1 MKCVQL
7 SIVAIVLVEP
17 RSVHI
22 SQGKCCSASSCQ
34 LCLALR
40 VLVLVEHEVDEERGA
55 DEGGLHADV
64 EVLREP
70 HGEGAHVGAH
80 LAAALGPLLGDGPD
94 LALAV
99 APGHL
104 KHTEILK
111 YLGCKAY
118 RIT

>member
-1 MKCVQL
+1 M
-7 SIVAIVLVEP
+7 
-17 RSVHI
+17 
-22 SQGKCCSASSCQ
+22 SAR
-34 LCLALR
+34 LALR

-104 KHTEILK
+104 KHAEILK

-118 RIT
+118 QIT